1 MNESLVRRLG
11 AEFLG
16 TFVLV
21 FVGCGAAILDAG
33 NKGIDFFGVA
43 MAFGVAVMVM
53 VYAVGA
59 VSGGADEFGVGHR
72 PALRVVDGSVGRG
85 EQLRRRLQPGRGRL
99 EQRVE
104 HVLRGPLDG

>member
-1 MNESLVRRLG
+1 MTEPLVKRLG

-33 NKGIDFFGVA
+33 NKGIDFLGVA

-59 VSGGADEFGVGHR
+59 IPVGT
-72 PALRVVDGSVGRG
+72 ST
-85 EQLRRRLQPGRGRL
+85 RR
-99 EQRVE
+99 
-104 HVLRGPLDG
+104 